1 MIVSS
6 ECYYVLHTMLF
17 DNDNNNNDNNRSNA
31 KQNQP
36 DERKNKIINIEWC
49 NNFSTSVVFIL

>member
-6 ECYYVLHTMLF
+6 ECYYVFHTMLF

-36 DERKNKIINIEWC
+36 DE
-49 NNFSTSVVFIL
+49 